1 MSIEKLKKNYPVK
14 IRWMYFPLHPET
26 PQEGLSLEDLF
37 PGRDLAPMKE
47 RMKSLMA
54 EAGLPYGDRS
64 HTFNSRLAQELGKWA
79 DTQGS
84 DADIHDLLYK
94 AYFVDGINIGN
105 VNALAKIAGSA
116 GLDIDAALK
125 VLAEREFEFEVDKD
139 WRRSRE
145 IGVTGVPTF
154 YSHDLAVVGCQPYET
169 LEKFVQHLI
178 KLQEGEK

>member
-64 HTFNSRLAQELGKWA
+64 HTFNSRLHRNSENGQTPRGVMP
-79 DTQGS
+79 T
-84 DADIHDLLYK
+84 YTT
-94 AYFVDGINIGN
+94 YFI
-105 VNALAKIAGSA
+105 K
-116 GLDIDAALK
+116 
-125 VLAEREFEFEVDKD
+125 
-139 WRRSRE
+139 
-145 IGVTGVPTF
+145 PTL
-154 YSHDLAVVGCQPYET
+154 STA
-169 LEKFVQHLI
+169 
-178 KLQEGEK
+178 